1 MRRLV
6 LLSTLLALPALAQD
20 LELPTLSPRA
30 EVKQQVGV
38 TWITVNYSS
47 PCVKGRTVYG
57 ELVPFG
63 TLWRTGANG
72 ATTIELSGDATIG
85 GQAVPAGKYAIFTI
99 PGQTEWTVIIN
110 KNPNQGGTGS
120 YDQKLDQARFTA
132 KPEAVPTRERL
143 TFLFSDTTDAAAS
156 LDLDWAGT
164 RVRLPITVATAAN
177 AKANIGDFSK
187 KSSRALANA
196 ARYLADDAKDVD
208 GALKLIDSSLAVDV
222 TWFNTWLKAD
232 FLARKGDK
240 KAALALAEKAYA
252 LGKDDKGFFYKDRVE
267 KALKDWK

>member
-1 MRRLV
+1 MAQLT
-6 LLSTLLALPALAQD
+6 STEWALAQRPVGLPQLSDFQKKTTDVPEPGDGEIQVKNEWMSVDPYMRGRMYDRESYVPPFQIGETMQGGAIGRVTASNHPGYGAGD
-20 LELPTLSPRA
+20 L
-30 EVKQQVGV
+30 V
-38 TWITVNYSS
+38 SS
-47 PCVKGRTVYG
+47 MAG
-57 ELVPFG
+57 
-63 TLWRTGANG
+63 WRTA
-72 ATTIELSGDATIG
+72 
-85 GQAVPAGKYAIFTI
+85 
-99 PGQTEWTVIIN
+99 W
-110 KNPNQGGTGS
+110 
-120 YDQKLDQARFTA
+120 TA